1 MCLATQQSRD
11 LVLANHSRQ
20 ILAKA
25 GIGWDDIQDRLIRSF
40 GPSAYGSLM
49 VELHRLADCA
59 VKMYPSQVLKK
70 MQAKSLP
77 ELVSMADKLRS

>member
-1 MCLATQQSRD
+1 MDRTSLYRAIAPMIRDGWLVMAKGSDARSRSATITKKG
-11 LVLANHSRQ
+11 RQ

-25 GIGWDDIQDRLIRSF
+25 AIGWDDIQDRLIRRF

-59 VKMYPSQVLKK
+59 EVIQK
-70 MQAKSLP
+70 
-77 ELVSMADKLRS
+77 